1 MVLYLIRKLKMITI
15 VSKKK
20 CLIKLLIDILRQ
32 DRTLETFQYFNK
44 LKIKNCSYKSLKN
57 YILDKGFSFTYP
69 TLLQCY
75 TTQHNFKFFC
85 LTKSFREMYFWKKVY
100 FGNQYNAMDLF
111 PEIAKGLSIN
121 DVTHLLLTP
130 PSYQPLSPILRN
142 RRME

>member
-32 DRTLETFQYFNK
+32 DRTLETFQYFNT

-69 TLLQCY
+69 VTPHHTISNFFAWWNAPEKCTFGKRFTLELVQC
-75 TTQHNFKFFC
+75 N
-85 LTKSFREMYFWKKVY
+85 
-100 FGNQYNAMDLF
+100 GPF
-111 PEIAKGLSIN
+111 PWNCQGAVHKWRHPFIIDPSLLPAL
-121 DVTHLLLTP
+121 VTHLTK
-130 PSYQPLSPILRN
+130 
-142 RRME
+142 